1 MGYILR
7 IIIIIIII
15 IIGEMKANNLKF
27 RLLVQIQF
35 FGLNFDFW
43 PKFCFLNKILT
54 FEQNFDF

>member
-43 PKFCFLNKILT
+43 PKF
-54 FEQNFDF
+54 